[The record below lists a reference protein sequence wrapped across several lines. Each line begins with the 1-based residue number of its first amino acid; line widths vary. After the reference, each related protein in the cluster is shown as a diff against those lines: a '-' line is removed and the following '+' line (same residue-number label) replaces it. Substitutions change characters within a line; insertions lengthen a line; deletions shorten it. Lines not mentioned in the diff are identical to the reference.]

1 MIVCEITLD
10 SLAYGVDFISIMQQ
24 LNSRLEYNLH
34 MNIHEYQAKALFS
47 ENNIPILPSHVI
59 KQGDD
64 IQAICESIK
73 DQSWVVKAQVHAGG
87 RGKVGGVVIVEEGS
101 ELVPVVESMLS
112 KTLITKQTG
121 ESGLPINAV
130 LLEELTSI
138 EREIYLAMLVDRTS
152 KQIAI
157 IASAEGGMDIE
168 QVAEQTPEKIL
179 THFIH
184 PAAGLQSSQIRDIG
198 YSLQLGKD
206 QIKQLSKI
214 LQKLFKLF
222 VDNDCSL
229 VEINPLIVNKD
240 SKLIALDAKITID
253 DNALYRHESLRALYD
268 STQQDQTEVKA
279 KELGINYIKLGGQ
292 IGCIVNGAGLAMA
305 TMDLIKHHGGEPAN
319 FLDVGGGTT
328 QDKVAEAFELVSSD
342 PSVRSIF
349 VNIFGGIVR
358 CDLIAQGILDALE
371 KMGEKGII
379 LNIPIIVLLQGTNA
393 TEGKKLLENT
403 SPNIFPV
410 DNLAVG
416 AQRAITLAVE

>member
-1 MIVCEITLD
+1 M
-10 SLAYGVDFISIMQQ
+10 
-24 LNSRLEYNLH
+24 
-34 MNIHEYQAKALFS
+34 
-47 ENNIPILPSHVI
+47 
-59 KQGDD
+59 
-64 IQAICESIK
+64 
-73 DQSWVVKAQVHAGG
+73 HAGG